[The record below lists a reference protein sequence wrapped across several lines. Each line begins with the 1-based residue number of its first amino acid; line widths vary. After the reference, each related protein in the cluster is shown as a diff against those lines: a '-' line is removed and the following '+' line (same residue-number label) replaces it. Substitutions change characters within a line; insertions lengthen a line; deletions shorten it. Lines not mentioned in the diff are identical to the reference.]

1 MNQIIK
7 EKLLRY
13 TSIIIILVLWEILPR
28 VALVDSKYLPPFSK
42 VLYELFSLSNNS
54 YLYMNVMVSIWR
66 VMIGLIISISI
77 STILGLSLGFFCYD
91 FSSKLNPL
99 LRIFGQINPYSL
111 FPLFVVFLGVGEQAK
126 IGIVIWTS
134 IWPMMFHTISAAKN
148 IDPDLKK
155 LANSMA
161 ASNLQVFFKVVVP
174 ATISSIF
181 QGIRVG
187 VQMAFFILTSAEMT
201 GSTAGLGYIIHN
213 SGMNFL
219 VPRLY
224 AAGLCIVVISV
235 LLNLFLV
242 SFQKRLLFWKEQVEI
257 FDDTKTRKIKRISKL
272 QISCIVLVFIFILI
286 QGSIQVEK
294 AYDYQNNPKSG
305 FGNIE

>member
-1 MNQIIK
+1 MKDIIK

-13 TSIIIILVLWEILPR
+13 TGVFMVVIIWEILPR
-28 VALVDSKYLPPFSK
+28 TELINSKYLPPFSR
-42 VLYELFSLSNNS
+42 VLYELISLSDNS

-66 VMIGLIISISI
+66 VTIGLVISISI
-77 STILGLSLGFFCYD
+77 SIILGLSLGFFCYR
-91 FSSKLNPL
+91 FSGRLIPL

-111 FPLFVVFLGVGEQAK
+111 FPLFVVFLGIGEQAK

-134 IWPMMFHTISAAKN
+134 VWPIMFHTISTAKN
-148 IDPDLKK
+148 VDPMLIKV
-155 LANSMA
+155 ANSMV
-161 ASNLQVFFKVVVP
+161 ASKLELFLKVIIP
-174 ATISSIF
+174 ATIPSIF
-181 QGIRVG
+181 NGIRIG

-242 SFQKRLLFWKEQVEI
+242 SFQKRLLFWKEQVEV
-257 FDDTKTRKIKRISKL
+257 FDNIKTKKVKKVSRL
-272 QISCIVLVFIFILI
+272 QVSCIIIVFLFILI
-286 QGSIQVEK
+286 EGGIQVEK
-294 AYDYQNNPKSG
+294 AYNYQNDPKNG
-305 FGNIE
+305 FGYVE

>member
-1 MNQIIK
+1 MKDIIK
-7 EKLLRY
+7 GKLLRY
-13 TSIIIILVLWEILPR
+13 TGVFIVLILWEIAPR
-28 VALVDSKYLPPFSK
+28 VALVNSEYLPPFSR
-42 VLYELFSLSNNS
+42 VLYELFSLSDDS

-66 VMIGLIISISI
+66 VMIGLVVSISISI
-77 STILGLSLGFFCYD
+77 ILGLSLGFFCSR
-91 FSSKLNPL
+91 FSERLIPL

-134 IWPMMFHTISAAKN
+134 IWPIMFHTISAAKN
-148 IDPDLKK
+148 VDPMLIK
-155 LANSMA
+155 LANSMV
-161 ASNLQVFFKVVVP
+161 ASKLQLFVKVIVP
-174 ATISSIF
+174 ATIPSIF

-213 SGMNFL
+213 AGMNFL

-242 SFQKRLLFWKEQVEI
+242 SFQKRLLFWKEQVEM
-257 FDDTKTRKIKRISKL
+257 FDNIETKKVKKISKL
-272 QISCIVLVFIFILI
+272 QVSCIILVFIFILI
-286 QGSIQVEK
+286 QGGIQVEK
-294 AYDYQNNPKSG
+294 AYDYQNNPKNG
-305 FGNIE
+305 FGYVE